1 MYRLVSKNTIEER
14 ILHRAKQKAHIQ
26 KMVISGDQASS
37 AFKGGGNESF
47 KASGLCVVVV
57 VKFSY
62 FLVGKDTCGLQ
73 QMNADRLQERQ
84 CTQKGVCMY

>member
-1 MYRLVSKNTIEER
+1 VYRLVSKNTIEER

-57 VKFSY
+57 V
-62 FLVGKDTCGLQ
+62 
-73 QMNADRLQERQ
+73 
-84 CTQKGVCMY
+84 